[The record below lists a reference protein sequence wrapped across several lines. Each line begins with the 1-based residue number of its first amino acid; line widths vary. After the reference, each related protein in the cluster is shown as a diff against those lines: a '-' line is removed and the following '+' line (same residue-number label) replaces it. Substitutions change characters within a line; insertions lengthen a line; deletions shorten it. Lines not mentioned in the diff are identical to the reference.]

1 MLLCL
6 SLWLDLRGKPCAND
20 LTVLLD
26 LYAGVRKRFDKAG
39 LPPPAGAAVTGVLH
53 LPPDLVEDDGE
64 DGMLSLLSIADG
76 QVPLTSST
84 TTVPV

>member
-1 MLLCL
+1 MRARRVRAREATHTRSSMLLCL

-39 LPPPAGAAVTGVLH
+39 LPPPAGAVNSYPNDFLGQAVVH
-53 LPPDLVEDDGE
+53 P
-64 DGMLSLLSIADG
+64 
-76 QVPLTSST
+76 VPSAE
-84 TTVPV
+84 